1 MTEPTS
7 SNYISIKRYQPET
20 IEYQMRITAKG
31 GRISPA
37 SIDAVDEFVC
47 ECKKMH
53 LWDKEVNQR
62 QVVAE

>member
-1 MTEPTS
+1 MNDPES

-31 GRISPA
+31 GRISEA
-37 SIDAVDEFVC
+37 SIDAVDEFVQ

-53 LWDKEVNQR
+53 IWDR
-62 QVVAE
+62 QVQAVR

>member
-1 MTEPTS
+1 MNEPQS

-31 GRISPA
+31 GRISA
-37 SIDAVDEFVC
+37 ESIDAVDEFVQ

-53 LWDKEVNQR
+53 LWGKMVTEVQT
-62 QVVAE
+62 VP